1 MIVTTHK
8 PIEGLKRYLSE
19 YQPQL
24 EKALEAIKVLESS
37 DPNSEEFTDA
47 LAYLH
52 ARATILETYSQGM
65 IEAIDQF
72 TDENYTDT
80 II

>member
-24 EKALEAIKVLESS
+24 EKALEAIRVLESS

-47 LAYLH
+47 LAHLH
-52 ARATILETYSQGM
+52 VGATILKTYSQGI

-72 TDENYTDT
+72 TDKNYTDE
-80 II
+80 IV